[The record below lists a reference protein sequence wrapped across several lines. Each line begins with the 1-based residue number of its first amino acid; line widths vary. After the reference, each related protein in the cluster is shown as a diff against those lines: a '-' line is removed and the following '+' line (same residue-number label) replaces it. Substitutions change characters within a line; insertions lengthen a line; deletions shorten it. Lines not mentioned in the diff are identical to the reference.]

1 MTVRNLLLVF
11 GRAQQFAC
19 NQQHSQHCDQNIAT
33 KKTHATKVTTQPPR
47 LLREPDVFEDPDS
60 EDTVVRVV
68 MLLLLDL
75 KLKPLLALW

>member
-1 MTVRNLLLVF
+1 M
-11 GRAQQFAC
+11 
-19 NQQHSQHCDQNIAT
+19 
-33 KKTHATKVTTQPPR
+33 QPPR

-68 MLLLLDL
+68 MLLRLDL